1 MVLFHVNSRI
11 AHSNRTSPAV
21 LLEISSY
28 ELLLMKRFAKA
39 LFKRRAVATNTAF
52 ETFLSS
58 AWEGNRW

>member
-39 LFKRRAVATNTAF
+39 LFKRRAYVVPN
-52 ETFLSS
+52 
-58 AWEGNRW
+58 